1 MLSYFILENLAAI
14 CLFYPLMRGALKD
27 IKTRTFPAEYWNTPG
42 KIAGFFLVMA
52 YLLMIADGL
61 YWQIFLIVISSA
73 IAALIFAFM
82 GYRFCGGGDW
92 RALIYI
98 SLLAPMILF
107 TFTFWVSTG
116 IASLGVAFA
125 ALSVKDESTHLFKRH
140 IPWSLAIFIGYFI
153 TLVFILLTGGA
164 G

>member
-1 MLSYFILENLAAI
+1 MLPYFILETLAAL
-14 CLFYPLMRGALKD
+14 CLVYPMMKGAWAD
-27 IKTRTFPAEYWNTPG
+27 YKTRTFPAVYWSTPG
-42 KIAGFFLVMA
+42 KIAGFFLAMA

-61 YWQIFLIVISSA
+61 YWQTFLFIIGSA
-73 IAALIFAFM
+73 IAAIIFAFM

-107 TFTFWVSTG
+107 TFTFWVAMGLS
-116 IASLGVAFA
+116 SLGVAFV
-125 ALSVKDESTHLFKRH
+125 ALSVKDESAHLFKRY
-140 IPWSLAIFIGYFI
+140 IPWSLALCIGYCV